1 MNAIKKFLIS
11 IPMALCWLYFMIGVV
26 NLFFIII
33 SIYLSVFFP
42 NMPYIKNVLPN
53 LIDLLTTLGNANIV
67 GLITLVIFVGSY
79 FLAYNLYNFFKKHR
93 DKYQP
98 L

>member
-1 MNAIKKFLIS
+1 MPFISNA
-11 IPMALCWLYFMIGVV
+11 
-26 NLFFIII
+26 
-33 SIYLSVFFP
+33 
-42 NMPYIKNVLPN
+42 LPN
-53 LIDLLTTLGNANIV
+53 LIGFLKALGDANIV

>member
-11 IPMALCWLYFMIGVV
+11 MPMALCWLYFMSGVV
-26 NLFFIII
+26 QLFAVVIG
-33 SIYLSVFFP
+33 IYLSVFFP
-42 NMPYIKNVLPN
+42 NMPFISNVLPN

-67 GLITLVIFVGSY
+67 GLITLVIFIGSFY
-79 FLAYNLYNFFKKHR
+79 LAYNLYNIFKKHH

>member
-1 MNAIKKFLIS
+1 MQLFA
-11 IPMALCWLYFMIGVV
+11 VV
-26 NLFFIII
+26 ID
-33 SIYLSVFFP
+33 IYLSVFFP
-42 NMPYIKNVLPN
+42 NMPFISSILGN
-53 LIDLLTTLGNANIV
+53 LIDFLTTLGNNGFV

-79 FLAYNLYNFFKKHR
+79 FLAYNLYNFFKKHH

>member
-1 MNAIKKFLIS
+1 MNSIKKFLIS

-53 LIDLLTTLGNANIV
+53 LIDFLNALGDADVV
-67 GLITLVIFVGSY
+67 GLITLVIFIGSFY
-79 FLAYNLYNFFKKHR
+79 LAYNLYNFFKKHH

>member
-11 IPMALCWLYFMIGVV
+11 IPMALCWLYFMSGVV
-26 NLFFIII
+26 ILFTIII

-42 NMPYIKNVLPN
+42 NMPFMSNALPN
-53 LIDLLTTLGNANIV
+53 LIGFLNALGDAGIV
-67 GLITLVIFVGSY
+67 GLITLVVYGGSFY
-79 FLAYNLYNFFKKHR
+79 LAYNLYNFFKKHH
-93 DKYQP
+93 DKYQH

>member
-1 MNAIKKFLIS
+1 MNAIKKLLVS
-11 IPMALCWLYFMIGVV
+11 IPMALCWLYFMSGVV
-26 NLFFIII
+26 SLFAVFIG
-33 SIYLSVFFP
+33 IYLSVFFP

-53 LIDLLTTLGNANIV
+53 LIDLISTLGDNGVV
-67 GLITLVIFVGSY
+67 GIIGLAILIGQY

-93 DKYQP
+93 DKYQS

>member
-1 MNAIKKFLIS
+1 
-11 IPMALCWLYFMIGVV
+11 MIGVV

-42 NMPYIKNVLPN
+42 NMPFISNALPN
-53 LIDLLTTLGNANIV
+53 LIDFLNALGDANLV
-67 GLITLVIFVGSY
+67 GLITLVIFVGSFY
-79 FLAYNLYNFFKKHR
+79 LAYNLYNFFKKHR

>member
-1 MNAIKKFLIS
+1 
-11 IPMALCWLYFMIGVV
+11 MALCWLYFMLGVV
-26 NLFFIII
+26 SLFFIII

-42 NMPYIKNVLPN
+42 NMPFISYALPN
-53 LIDLLTTLGNANIV
+53 LIDFLNALGDANLV
-67 GLITLVIFVGSY
+67 GLITLVIFVGSFY
-79 FLAYNLYNFFKKHR
+79 LAYKLYNFFKKHR